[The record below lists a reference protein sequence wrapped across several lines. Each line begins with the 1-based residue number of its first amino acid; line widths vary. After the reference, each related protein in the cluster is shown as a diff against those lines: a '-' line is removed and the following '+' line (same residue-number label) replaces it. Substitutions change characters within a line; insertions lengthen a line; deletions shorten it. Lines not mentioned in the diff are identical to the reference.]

1 MATRLFLSRAVEVL
15 DATVAAAYR
24 QGEGVLRRVGGG
36 RSVRGLLVDQV
47 SVSEV
52 LLDAY
57 EATDRDV
64 YRDLA
69 HELMLHAGR
78 VLWNDTR
85 GVFVNRAVGDDDIGL
100 LRHTLTPFTLN
111 CRATAVL
118 AAQTPRAK
126 DRSLD
131 AASYVLALREL
142 QVS

>member
-1 MATRLFLSRAVEVL
+1 MLSSVVSKSLTRP
-15 DATVAAAYR
+15 
-24 QGEGVLRRVGGG
+24 
-36 RSVRGLLVDQV
+36 
-47 SVSEV
+47 
-52 LLDAY
+52 
-57 EATDRDV
+57 
-64 YRDLA
+64 
-69 HELMLHAGR
+69 

-85 GVFVNRAVGDDDIGL
+85 GVFVDRAVGDDDIGL

-111 CRATAVL
+111 CRAAAILARLGRVTDERDLTARATAVL